1 MEPKANTREAGAL
14 AAGTGTPEEAG
25 APKQGVTD
33 MMAQL
38 MRFGKT
44 LLWLMPIYLT
54 GYFGLSVSFLVF
66 GLILWMGWKMRRE
79 SKWNRLKDGLYYLEN
94 EETVTRKRTSKSL
107 PAWINFQDLERV
119 DWLNKILQQ
128 AWPFVGQYLEKL
140 LVNSIAPS
148 IRGSN
153 NHLQTFAFTKV
164 NFGVKP
170 LKIHGVQVHT
180 GADERQVILDL
191 HISYIG
197 DCEINVEVKKYF
209 CKAGV
214 NGIQLHGMLR
224 VILEPLIGDMPLV
237 GAVTLFFIRRPVLE
251 INWTGLTNLLDIP
264 GLSSKSD
271 TILMDTIASFLV
283 LPNRITCPLVADLH
297 VAELRSPLPRGIVR
311 IYLIEAACLE
321 SKDTYVKGII
331 KGKSDPYAIVRV
343 GTQTFMSKTISESVN
358 PKWNE
363 MYEVIVHEVPGQLFE
378 IEMFDKDPDQDDF
391 LGRMQLDLGE
401 VMKNQTV
408 DEWFTLK
415 DVERGK
421 VHLKLEWL
429 TLYAD
434 PAKLEQ
440 ALLINNSIA
449 AQNSEEPSAA
459 IMVVYVDQALDL
471 PLKQGTREP
480 NPLVQASLLD
490 KTFESRTV
498 YNTNAPIWEDA
509 FTFFVQNPKQQEL
522 DIQVKDDDRQ
532 FSLGSLSLPLLQL
545 LMSSDMT
552 WDQWFPLE
560 HSGRNSKIYLKI
572 MMRVLISDA
581 VDLEK
586 IPRARRSTMEKKQ
599 GSSKSDKISMT
610 ATKLV
615 EASGVGSLIQAPLP
629 TESSAPSSMGTE
641 GVIRIHLLEAEN
653 LIAKDNFMRGIV
665 KGKSDPYVKVR
676 AGAQG
681 FRSKTIKEN
690 LNPKWYEM
698 YEVIVNHIP
707 GQELEFELFDKDVDK
722 DDFLGR
728 LKISYKDIMK
738 KKFLDEWFILNDV
751 KSGKLHL
758 KLEWLPPSMDS
769 IILDQVLQANKTIF
783 THNEVEPSAAI
794 LSVYLD
800 RAHELPMKKGKKPP
814 SPMAQLT
821 VDHTTYKSQVINST
835 DVPIW
840 EETFSFLVKDPNVDH
855 LEVQV
860 KDDSHTL
867 GTLTIS
873 LSELLACKNLTLDKW
888 FQLENSGPN
897 SQILLK
903 VILGILV
910 SEHSRELFSV
920 QNTAQGPTSHEVENV
935 SFSASASDE
944 CEPKP
949 VSSLVNDPSS
959 HSVASLTSEHNANIP
974 ESESAS
980 SEQDLRQRTN
990 RKMDVSES
998 PQIKLTLQYSVQ
1010 QERLMLVVHS
1020 CRNLRLHSK
1029 EVPDPYVSLI
1039 LLPDKNKAT
1048 KRKTSVKK
1056 KTINP
1061 EYNETFEFEISLE
1074 EAEKRKLELTVKN
1087 SVSFMSKEIGKL
1099 HIDLSLLDLTQE
1111 VTQWFDLKEE

>member
-1 MEPKANTREAGAL
+1 MEPKPNMREEGAP

-25 APKQGVTD
+25 APRQAVTD

-79 SKWNRLKDGLYYLEN
+79 SKWNRLKDGLYLLEN

-119 DWLNKILQQ
+119 DWLNKILRQ

-170 LKIHGVQVHT
+170 LKIHGVQVHS
-180 GADERQVILDL
+180 GADQRQVILDL

-283 LPNRITCPLVADLH
+283 LPNRITCPLVPDLH

-311 IYLIEAACLE
+311 IHLIEAACLE
-321 SKDTYVKGII
+321 SKDTYVKGLI

-343 GTQTFMSKTISESVN
+343 GTQTFMSKTVSESVN

-378 IEMFDKDPDQDDF
+378 IEIFDKDPDQDDF

-421 VHLKLEWL
+421 IHLKLEWL

-498 YNTNAPIWEDA
+498 YNTSAPIWEDA

-532 FSLGSLSLPLLQL
+532 FSLGSLSLPLSQL

-552 WDQWFPLE
+552 CDQWFPLE

-572 MMRVLISDA
+572 VMRVLISDA
-581 VDLEK
+581 VDPEK

-610 ATKLV
+610 TAKLV

-629 TESSAPSSMGTE
+629 TESSAPSSVGTE
-641 GVIRIHLLEAEN
+641 GVIRIYLLEAEN
-653 LIAKDNFMRGIV
+653 LIAKDNFMKGIV

-676 AGAQG
+676 AGAQS

-707 GQELEFELFDKDVDK
+707 GQELEFELFDKDMDK

-738 KKFLDEWFILNDV
+738 KKFVDEWFILNDV

-783 THNEVEPSAAI
+783 THNDVEPSAAI

-835 DVPIW
+835 DLPIW

-860 KDDSHTL
+860 KDDNHTL

-920 QNTAQGPTSHEVENV
+920 QNRAQEPTSHEVENV
-935 SFSASASDE
+935 SFSASAGDE

-959 HSVASLTSEHNANIP
+959 HSVASFTSEHNANIP

-998 PQIKLTLQYSVQ
+998 PQIKLTLQYSVE
-1010 QERLMLVVHS
+1010 QERLMLLIHS

-1039 LLPDKNKAT
+1039 LLPDKNKVT

-1099 HIDLSLLDLTQE
+1099 HIDLSLPDLTQE

>member
-1 MEPKANTREAGAL
+1 MEPNPSAREEGAP
-14 AAGTGTPEEAG
+14 APGGTSPEEAT
-25 APKQGVTD
+25 APKQAVTD
-33 MMAQL
+33 MMAL
-38 MRFGKT
+38 FTRFGKT

-79 SKWNRLKDGLYYLEN
+79 SKWNKLRDSLHFMEN
-94 EETVTRKRTSKSL
+94 EETVTRKRTNKSL
-107 PAWINFQDLERV
+107 PAWINFQDLERA
-119 DWLNKILQQ
+119 DWLNKVLQQ

-140 LVNSIAPS
+140 LVNSIAPI
-148 IRGSN
+148 IRSSN

-164 NFGVKP
+164 CFGVKP
-170 LKIHGVQVHT
+170 LKIHGVQVHA
-180 GADERQVILDL
+180 GADKRQVLLDL

-251 INWTGLTNLLDIP
+251 INWTGLTNFLDIP

-271 TILMDTIASFLV
+271 TVLMDTIASFLV
-283 LPNRITCPLVADLH
+283 LPNRITCPLVSELH

-311 IYLIEAACLE
+311 IHLIEGASLE
-321 SKDTYVKGII
+321 SKDTYVKGLI

-343 GTQTFMSKTISESVN
+343 GTQTFMSKTVSETLN
-358 PKWNE
+358 PRWNE
-363 MYEVIVHEVPGQLFE
+363 MYEVIVHEVPGQLLE

-391 LGRMQLDLGE
+391 LGRMHLDLGE
-401 VMKNQTV
+401 VMKNQIV
-408 DEWFTLK
+408 DQWFTLN

-429 TLYAD
+429 TLYSD

-440 ALLINNSIA
+440 ALRVNNSIV

-459 IMVVYVDQALDL
+459 IMVVYVDQAQDL

-498 YNTNAPIWEDA
+498 YNTNAPAWEDA
-509 FTFFVQNPKQQEL
+509 FTFFVQNPQQQEL

-532 FSLGSLSLPLLQL
+532 LSLGSLSLSLSQI
-545 LMSSDMT
+545 LMSPNMT
-552 WDQWFPLE
+552 IDQWFPLE
-560 HSGRNSKIYLKI
+560 HSGRNSQIYLKI
-572 MMRVLISDA
+572 IMRVLVPDA

-586 IPRARRSTMEKKQ
+586 IPRARKSTMDKVP
-599 GSSKSDKISMT
+599 GPSKPDKIN
-610 ATKLV
+610 ATTSKLV
-615 EASGVGSLIQAPLP
+615 EASGLGGLIQVPLP
-629 TESSAPSSMGTE
+629 TESSAPCSVGTE

-653 LIAKDNFMRGIV
+653 LIAKDNFMRGMV

-676 AGAQG
+676 AGAQS
-681 FRSKTIKEN
+681 FRSRTIKEN
-690 LNPKWYEM
+690 LNPKWHEL
-698 YEVIVNHIP
+698 YEVIVNQIP
-707 GQELEFELFDKDVDK
+707 GQELEFELFDKDIDK

-728 LKISYKDIMK
+728 LKITYKDIMK
-738 KKFLDEWFILNDV
+738 SKFMDEWFMLNDV

-769 IILDQVLQANKTIF
+769 IMLDQVLQANKTIF
-783 THNEVEPSAAI
+783 TQNEAEPSAAI
-794 LSVYLD
+794 LSVYVD
-800 RAHELPMKKGKKPP
+800 RAHELPLKKGKKLP
-814 SPMAQLT
+814 SALVQLT
-821 VDHTTYKSQVINST
+821 VDHTTFKSQVINST
-835 DVPIW
+835 ALPIW
-840 EETFSFLVKDPNVDH
+840 EESFSFLVRNPNADR

-860 KDDSHTL
+860 KDDNHTL
-867 GTLTIS
+867 GTLTIPIT
-873 LSELLACKNLTLDKW
+873 ELLVCTNLTLDKW

-897 SQILLK
+897 SQIMLK

-910 SEHSRELFSV
+910 SEHSSELFSI
-920 QNTAQGPTSHEVENV
+920 QTRDPTGHEVENV
-935 SFSASASDE
+935 AFSASAGDE
-944 CEPKP
+944 SELKAA
-949 VSSLVNDPSS
+949 SSLVNDPSI
-959 HSVASLTSEHNANIP
+959 HSVASFTSEQNANIP

-980 SEQDLRQRTN
+980 SELDLRQRMN

-998 PQIKLTLQYSVQ
+998 PQIKLTLLYSMQ
-1010 QERLMLVVHS
+1010 QERLLLVVHS
-1020 CRNLRLHSK
+1020 CRNLHSR
-1029 EVPDPYVSLI
+1029 EIPDPYISLI
-1039 LLPDKNKAT
+1039 LLPDKNKVT

-1074 EAEKRKLELTVKN
+1074 EAEKKKLDLTVKN
-1087 SVSFMSKEIGKL
+1087 NVSFMSKEIGKL
-1099 HIDLSLLDLTQE
+1099 HVDLSLLDLSQE
-1111 VTQWFDLKEE
+1111 IVQWFDLKEE